1 MSFGVTKS
9 LPFLVG
15 PAEATPGG
23 ALLLTAMD
31 TALASL
37 PMAALFIFDRP
48 IDQAA
53 ETIRKA
59 LSQALVPYYP
69 IAGRITATGH
79 GLAIAC
85 TGEGVA
91 FVAARATCTL
101 QDARLTDHR
110 PKVSVE
116 EVIPTYAGQHKK
128 EAPLLLMQVT
138 EFSCGG
144 FVVGVTWDHVIAD
157 GVGMAQFLQAVGEFA
172 RGSSSSSMAPMRLDY
187 CLPDLPPPIISMT
200 RSLVSSPHN
209 EFPSS
214 YITVPMSF
222 INRVKGEFRGHKNGD
237 YMAPCSAFEV
247 FVQADEEAPT
257 ALAFTANVRKQTDA
271 KDGYYGNLFTFG
283 LAVATR
289 AEVANADILD
299 LVGLVREAK
308 ARVPYTF
315 VDGAAYIG
323 GEMGGRLR
331 GMSGYDT
338 LYVTS
343 WWNLGFDDVDFGAG
357 DPVRV
362 MGNMERKVVPACILC
377 GRKDKADGVAAM
389 ALCVREEHQEAFLAE
404 LRKLDQ

>member
-1 MSFGVTKS
+1 
-9 LPFLVG
+9 
-15 PAEATPGG
+15 
-23 ALLLTAMD
+23 MD

-53 ETIRKA
+53 ETIKRA
-59 LSQALVPYYP
+59 LSRALVPYYP
-69 IAGRITATGH
+69 VAGRLAASAH
-79 GLAIAC
+79 GLTIAC

-91 FVAARATCTL
+91 LVGALASCTL
-101 QDARLTDHR
+101 QDARLTDPR
-110 PKVSVE
+110 PLVRVE
-116 EVIPTYAGQHKK
+116 ELTPTYAEHYRKDP
-128 EAPLLLMQVT
+128 PLLLMQVT
-138 EFSCGG
+138 QFSCGG

-172 RGSSSSSMAPMRLDY
+172 RGSPSPSVGPMRLDY

-200 RSLVSSPHN
+200 KALVSSSAHN
-209 EFPSS
+209 DFPSS
-214 YITVPMSF
+214 DITVPMSF
-222 INRVKGEFRGHKNGD
+222 INRVKAEFRGHKDGD

-247 FVQADEEAPT
+247 FVAAIWKCRTRATMSGDQADAAAAAT
-257 ALAFTANVRKQTDA
+257 ALIFTANVRKQADA

-299 LVGLVREAK
+299 LVRLVKEAK

-338 LYVTS
+338 LYITS

-357 DPVRV
+357 GPVRI
-362 MGNMERKVVPACILC
+362 MGDMERKVVPACILC

-389 ALCVREEHQEAFLAE
+389 ALCVREEHQEAFRAE
-404 LRKLDQ
+404 LRRLE